1 MELSR
6 NLFYLDKKKK
16 LDFDDK
22 RFFGGRDRYRS
33 TVCECV
39 CVCVYFGEGERGEGE
54 REIEER

>member
-39 CVCVYFGEGERGEGE
+39 CVYFGEGERGEGE
-54 REIEER
+54 IEER